1 MNYPQYTYNLI
12 NDESQNYQSNYIC
25 ECQCCCSGC
34 KYCSCNCHNSKQSY
48 YERVEQMRS
57 AEKNK
62 YEFDYPLSTRQL
74 YRDKSSIQI
83 KPIEQF
89 ERKTQVSSNNTLR
102 NSRSARNLIV
112 KEASHITDNLSI
124 AKEKEEEKVQ
134 CDPPKKNKMN
144 NVIEVQSQ
152 ERIEIIQKEKD
163 NGKTNEENN
172 NKKEKIIVSK
182 KPISVSKT
190 NIKPEEQKQNIPN
203 TFRGKENN
211 QKIKYDLENF
221 NQELL
226 ALKRKLIH
234 GKKSIPKYPI
244 SSAKISTNNTNS
256 SIDSNIIPKKR
267 YQTLN
272 NLIKKDNGF
281 HYNFPYSRETFNF
294 SISSSLTDKDIMIS
308 ELNHKVNQLT
318 NELNQCT
325 SLSKKAKND
334 YDFFENEIK
343 SRDAL
348 IKSQNKELSK
358 LNEELIKSK
367 EHIKSLIKR
376 LSLCQDAL
384 NKEKKL
390 SRENSKRNSFTTM
403 KLPFTNTQ
411 IDKCNDFYIKGI
423 PSLYKTTTKIISSTS
438 ISKNKKML
446 SSSSTSRLINRM
458 NLNPDLSIDT
468 SSIQPKQQLPLSNN
482 LIYKIYNDPK
492 SILCYDISNRSFHL
506 FNYADYNNF
515 EENFSKNTNT
525 NGSIYLTYN
534 STLYIITGKN
544 NDMFYSYNHSNNSMN
559 KLCSLNNNHRYG
571 ALIAY
576 TKSLIC
582 LSGSHNKKVE
592 LYSIEKN
599 TWSDLPEMNIER
611 SEFCA
616 CLLRNRYI
624 ISMFGFN
631 GLKSEYLNTV
641 ECLDMSNIK
650 SGWRYL
656 KYKNENLISMYI
668 KGHLGINYNDEKIVI
683 VGGVNGEDNCPEEN
697 FIQMMVNED
706 LDELKVEKVERKLKD
721 IYKNTSYMFSC
732 GFTNVE
738 DEKGRKFNV
747 AFDDDNHVHVFN
759 VEKMG
764 HDVFYFE

>member
-1 MNYPQYTYNLI
+1 
-12 NDESQNYQSNYIC
+12 
-25 ECQCCCSGC
+25 
-34 KYCSCNCHNSKQSY
+34 
-48 YERVEQMRS
+48 MRS
-57 AEKNK
+57 AEKNRIE
-62 YEFDYPLSTRQL
+62 YDYPLSTRQL
-74 YRDKSSIQI
+74 FRDKSSIQI

-89 ERKTQVSSNNTLR
+89 ERKAVIANNNNSVIR
-102 NSRSARNLIV
+102 NSRSARNLLV
-112 KEASHITDNLSI
+112 KEPSHITDNLSI
-124 AKEKEEEKVQ
+124 AKEEEKTQ
-134 CDPPKKNKMN
+134 NDDKITTKMNNNKNN
-144 NVIEVQSQ
+144 NVIEIQSQ
-152 ERIEIIQKEKD
+152 EHIEIIQKQ
-163 NGKTNEENN
+163 NGNSNEENN
-172 NKKEKIIVSK
+172 NKQEKIIASK
-182 KPISVSKT
+182 KPISVINT
-190 NIKPEEQKQNIPN
+190 NIRPEEQKQNTPN

-226 ALKRKLIH
+226 ALKRKLVH

-244 SSAKISTNNTNS
+244 NSAKISTNNTNS
-256 SIDSNIIPKKR
+256 SISMDSNINPKKR

-272 NLIKKDNGF
+272 ASINNLQKKENGF
-281 HYNFPYSRETFNF
+281 HFNFPYTKETFNF
-294 SISSSLTDKDIMIS
+294 SISSSITNKDIIIS
-308 ELNHKVNQLT
+308 ELNMRVNQLT
-318 NELNQCT
+318 NELNQYST
-325 SLSKKAKND
+325 YSKKAKND

-358 LNEELIKSK
+358 LNEELVKSK

-384 NKEKKL
+384 NKEKKI
-390 SRENSKRNSFTTM
+390 SRENSKRNSFSNI
-403 KLPFTNTQ
+403 KLPFSNTQ
-411 IDKCNDFYIKGI
+411 IVKCNELYIKGI

-438 ISKNKKML
+438 VSKNKQMI

-458 NLNPDLSIDT
+458 KLNSDLSVDI
-468 SSIQPKQQLPLSNN
+468 SSIQTKPQTPLSNN
-482 LIYKIYNDPK
+482 LIYKIYTDPK
-492 SILCYDISNRSFHL
+492 SILCYDISNHSFHL

-544 NDMFYSYNHSNNSMN
+544 NDMFYSYNNSNNSMN

-571 ALIAY
+571 ALISY
-576 TKSLIC
+576 MNNLIC

-592 LYSIEKN
+592 IYSIDKN

-616 CLLRNRYI
+616 CLIRNRYI

-631 GLKSEYLNTV
+631 GLKNEYLNTI
-641 ECLDMSNIK
+641 ECLDMNNIK
-650 SGWRYL
+650 NGWKYL
-656 KYKNENLISMYI
+656 KYKNENLISTYI

-683 VGGVNGEDNCPEEN
+683 VGGVNGEYNCPEEN
-697 FIQMMVNED
+697 FIQMMINED
-706 LDELKVEKVERKLKD
+706 LDELKVEKVDRKLKD

-732 GFTNVE
+732 GFMNYK
-738 DEKGRKFNV
+738 DDKKRLFNV
-747 AFDDDNHVHVFN
+747 AFDDDNHVHVFG